1 MRDAESMTAMAI
13 SRVADAVIKAT
24 CQIRGSVAKLASHD
38 ERSES
43 ALRHPQGNRIMIP
56 LNLVDG
62 RLEGDPKMSLLGHRP
77 MQHFVAVTG
86 I

>member
-1 MRDAESMTAMAI
+1 MCDFPSYRMRDVESMIAMAI

-38 ERSES
+38 KRSES

-56 LNLVDG
+56 LNLQG
-62 RLEGDPKMSLLGHRP
+62 NRIMIPLNLRRW
-77 MQHFVAVTG
+77 AA
-86 I
+86 